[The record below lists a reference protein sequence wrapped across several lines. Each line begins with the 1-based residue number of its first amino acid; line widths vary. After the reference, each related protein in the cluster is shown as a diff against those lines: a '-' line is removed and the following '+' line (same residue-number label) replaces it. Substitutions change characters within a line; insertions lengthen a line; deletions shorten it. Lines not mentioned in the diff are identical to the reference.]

1 MIKITVDLEY
11 HREEFDDWLAAGKVE
26 YERRIYHWS
35 AQNNNYGFGWEI
47 QPLSEKDWS
56 KITDGEFNRIIAL
69 IESCCCKH
77 QAEYVF

>member
-1 MIKITVDLEY
+1 MIKITIDLEY

-69 IESCCCKH
+69 IGSCCCKH